1 MHLRKAAS
9 TDIEKL
15 CRDLPEIWAGAM
27 AGGGNLMNEI
37 SPSPLRQ
44 SAYEA
49 IKAMIVTGQ
58 LTPGRRVTEQ
68 ELTEQLQVSRT
79 PVREALNRLQRD
91 GLVIERPRTGFAV
104 VQFDETML
112 REVFDLRAEMDG
124 YATRLAVDRI
134 SADELGSLFQLLDKC
149 DELALTDASPRGRMA
164 EMELGMDLH
173 RLIARIS
180 GNALLADLLDGLLVK
195 CQVYVWIELN
205 QLDEFRTARE
215 DHRAIV
221 DAIAAKDAEK
231 ACALSRRHIQQSRD
245 GILGLLQ
252 MRRDMRSSYTDRG

>member
-1 MHLRKAAS
+1 
-9 TDIEKL
+9 
-15 CRDLPEIWAGAM
+15 
-27 AGGGNLMNEI
+27 MNAV
-37 SPSPLRQ
+37 SPSPLRH

-49 IKAMIVTGQ
+49 IKAMIITGQ
-58 LTPGRRVTEQ
+58 LTPGRRVTEL

-112 REVFDLRAEMDG
+112 REVFDLRAELDA
-124 YATRLAVDRI
+124 YATRLAVERI
-134 SADELGSLFQLLDKC
+134 TPDELLELVVLLDSC
-149 DELALTDASPRGRMA
+149 DDLARNDPTPHGRMA

-173 RLIARIS
+173 RMIARLS
-180 GNALLADLLDGLLVK
+180 GNAMLADVLEGLLVK
-195 CQVYVWIELN
+195 CQVFVWMELT

-221 DAIAAKDAEK
+221 EAIAAGDAEK
-231 ACALSRRHIQQSRD
+231 ACAESRRHIQQSRD

-252 MRRDMRSSYTDRG
+252 MRRDMRNSYARKG